1 MNILNLFFFICF
13 SICVIGLVLHS
24 FFTLYL
30 KLAIRRKSAKKLPQ
44 CPDQADREL
53 SFIHV
58 IQLPVFNEDPEMV
71 KGLIDSACDL
81 DYPPE
86 KLVIQLLDDSDSE
99 PISTSIKQHIGQ
111 IQNNSANLQLL
122 YLHRPDRV
130 DYKAGNLN
138 YGIGELERFLTKKNQ
153 WQPEAI
159 IISIFDAD
167 YQIPVDY
174 CKRIE
179 PHFHLDNVGIVQTY
193 TSFRNSDINDL
204 TRAQTIFGDNLHL
217 DEFSTRARTGH
228 LSMFRGSAG
237 SIRLSTLL
245 ESGCWQGDTQIEDV
259 DLSFLAQCN
268 GWKVIYD
275 DTIISTSLLPES
287 YNGYKLQQRSWM
299 KGLMEVMRK
308 RLGQIMASN
317 NLSLAQKIIGADFF
331 LILCLQA
338 AFIIIGHLTLIP
350 AYYFWTTFSNSAA
363 LNLVFILVLLFLV
376 LTHIP
381 FFVRETN
388 NREKPAEPETT
399 TNSSAVRTGLFAFG
413 LMTAMFITL
422 FYGCMEGLLGT
433 TVHRDRTSKGNQ
445 DGAIEEAITIPVSSI
460 VTLRRINFL
469 ELFMAIYSMGFIV
482 WAFYAG
488 EFLFAAAFST
498 LAIIYPLNYLLSAVI
513 LRKASTK

>member
-30 KLAIRRKSAKKLPQ
+30 RLAIRRNSRQKPTECSGQ
-44 CPDQADREL
+44 PDRAL
-53 SFIHV
+53 SFLHV

-71 KGLIDSACDL
+71 KGLIDSACEL
-81 DYPPE
+81 DYPPD

-99 PISTSIKQHIGQ
+99 PISAAIRQHIEQ
-111 IQNNSANLQLL
+111 IRDNSPNLQLL

-138 YGIGELERFLTKKNQ
+138 YGLEELKKLLTKKNE
-153 WQPEAI
+153 WQPQRF

-167 YQIPVDY
+167 YQIPADY

-179 PHFHLDNVGIVQTY
+179 PHFRRDKVGIVQTY
-193 TSFRNSDINDL
+193 TSFRNSDINDH
-204 TRAQTIFGDNLHL
+204 TRAQTIFGDNMHL
-217 DEFSTRARTGH
+217 DELSTRARAGQ
-228 LSMFRGSAG
+228 LSIFRGSAG
-237 SIRLSTLL
+237 SLRLSTLL

-308 RLGQIMASN
+308 RLGQVVTSD
-317 NLSLAQKIIGADFF
+317 NLSFGQKIIGADFF

-338 AFIIIGHLTLIP
+338 TFIIIAHLTLIP
-350 AYYFWTTFSNSAA
+350 AYYFWCSFSSSTV
-363 LNLVFILVLLFLV
+363 LNTVFLLVLAFLV

-381 FFVRETN
+381 FFIREADN
-388 NREKPAEPETT
+388 KLLEPKMDSAEDTKT
-399 TNSSAVRTGLFAFG
+399 LRTGLFAFG
-413 LMTAMFITL
+413 LMTAMFATL

-433 TVHRDRTSKGNQ
+433 AVHRDRTSKGNQ
-445 DGAIEEAITIPVSSI
+445 DGAIQEAAVIPVSSI
-460 VTLRRINFL
+460 ATLRRINFL
-469 ELFMAIYSMGFIV
+469 ELFMALYSLGFVI
-482 WAFYAG
+482 WAFYAH
-488 EFLFAAAFST
+488 EFLLAAVFST
-498 LAIIYPLNYLLSAVI
+498 LAIIYPLNYLISAVI
-513 LRKASTK
+513 LRKVSTK